1 MFNHLLDVQKHCVV
15 TFKIKFNCK
24 THLMMYYVIPYFLFH
39 SSSINFIYFFKTM
52 KHLNENINRKVSF
65 CYVDDDDNGF
75 VYSVL

>member
-1 MFNHLLDVQKHCVV
+1 
-15 TFKIKFNCK
+15 
-24 THLMMYYVIPYFLFH
+24 MYYVIPYFLFH

-52 KHLNENINRKVSF
+52 KHLNENIKRKMSF